1 MWEEIRAN
9 KRRSWLLIIAM
20 TMVLVTLGAL
30 LGATLSAYAT
40 SGTTA
45 PVQTS
50 ELLIGAAAGVAIAFV
65 IASFMSIGAFY
76 GGSSMLLSIA
86 HAREIE
92 HDDHPQLF
100 NVVEEMAIACG
111 QAKLPKVYII
121 DDRSMNAFA
130 TGRDPDHSAIAVT
143 SGLLRRMNRD
153 QLQGV
158 IAHEMSHIQN
168 RDILF
173 MTMLSVMVGTIAIL
187 SEMFLRTIFYS
198 SAGSRRSRSSSSKG
212 GGGGGLVIAL
222 IVIAIVFSILA
233 PILSHIIY
241 FAASRRR
248 EYLADASA
256 ALMTRYPEGLASA
269 LELIDRESASVMYAK
284 KATAPMYIANPLGKT
299 KAKLSALGSTHPP
312 TSERI
317 RILRSMGGAL
327 SYGAYQKAWERIAGT
342 KADHIPKSALA
353 DDKEIQTREASAQQ
367 KTVTQKKND
376 VRQVTDALRKAN
388 GFLFLACACGMR
400 IKIPPEYKKNHIQC
414 PRCERDVAVPVAHL
428 ATLGAL
434 EGALGGLTAHQGNRS
449 TPPPLPKSDSGQAP
463 LEIKRPQGS
472 GWFTFEC
479 SCGTKRSLSP
489 AFKLNTTKC
498 KSCGRQILLK

>member
-9 KRRSWLLIIAM
+9 KRRSWLLVIAM
-20 TMVLVTLGAL
+20 TLVLVTLGAL
-30 LGATLSAYAT
+30 
-40 SGTTA
+40 
-45 PVQTS
+45 
-50 ELLIGAAAGVAIAFV
+50 IGAAITAYSTSSSTAPIQSSTLLLGAAGGIAIALV
-65 IASFMSIGAFY
+65 IAFFMSIGAFY
-76 GGSSMLLSIA
+76 GGSSLLLGIA
-86 HAREIE
+86 HARQIE

-100 NVVEEMAIACG
+100 NVVEEMAIASG

-130 TGRDPDHSAIAVT
+130 TGRNPDNAAIAVT
-143 SGLLRRMNRD
+143 SGLLKRMNRD

-187 SEMFLRTIFYS
+187 SEMFLRTVFYS
-198 SAGSRRSRSSSSKG
+198 SAGSRRSRSSSSKDG
-212 GGGGGLVIAL
+212 GSGLVIAL
-222 IVIAIVFSILA
+222 MVLAMVFAILA

-269 LELIDRESASVMYAK
+269 LELIDRESASVMHAQ
-284 KATAPMYIANPLGKT
+284 KATAPMYIANPLE

-317 RILRSMGGAL
+317 HILRSMGGTL
-327 SYGAYQKAWERIAGT
+327 SYGNYQKAWESIAGA
-342 KADHIPKSALA
+342 KADHIPKSALDA
-353 DDKEIQTREASAQQ
+353 DKEITAREASVQP
-367 KTVTQKKND
+367 KTTSQKKHD

-388 GFLFLACACGMR
+388 GFLFLACTCGMR
-400 IKIPPEYKKNHIQC
+400 IKLPPEYKKDHIQC
-414 PRCERDVAVPVAHL
+414 PRCEHDVAVPVAHL
-428 ATLGAL
+428 ATMGALGEAL
-434 EGALGGLTAHQGNRS
+434 EGLPGQQKSGKA
-449 TPPPLPKSDSGQAP
+449 PPPLPKSGPDQPA
-463 LEIKRPQGS
+463 LEINRPDNG
-472 GWFTFEC
+472 GWFTFDC
-479 SCGTKRSLSP
+479 SCGAQRSLSP
-489 AFKLNTTKC
+489 AFTLPSTKC
-498 KSCGRQILLK
+498 KKCGRQIILK